1 MTTFKSEVYQH
12 QKRADGTYNIKIRVT
27 HNRHKKYLSTPYYI
41 YKDDL
46 TRNFKIKN
54 QYYIDECDK
63 IIKKYRSII
72 DRLGERSIDM
82 NINQI
87 IDAINQG
94 NIDDHFDLNI
104 VEYGRNLVKKME
116 DNGHVGNS
124 ITYTIA
130 LNNLVK
136 FVGRENISVQEITV
150 RFINDWIKY
159 ITDMPAR
166 PHRSRTLRAQSQYP
180 AILRAIINKAKDEY
194 NDEDIGLIRIPL
206 SPFKKVK
213 IPHPGQN
220 RKRALDVD
228 TLQKLINLDYHKLIR
243 NGFNR
248 YNLAKDTFMLSFMLI
263 GMNAVDLYNCS
274 DYKGNRITYQRT
286 KTKNRRDDRAEISI
300 KIEPEIKNL
309 IDKYRDP
316 TGKRVFRFYLEYS
329 SSHTFCVAIN
339 RGLKLIGKD
348 INVDDLEFYAARHTW
363 ATLAFNDAGID
374 KYIVHEALNHV
385 DPSMKVTDLYIKKS
399 WDHIDNANRRVL
411 DLVDINANIDV
422 NEPGRENYLLSN
434 LPKQNKKQKSSKF

>member
-1 MTTFKSEVYQH
+1 MTTFKAEVYQH

-27 HNRHKKYLSTPYYI
+27 HNRQKKYLSTPYYI
-41 YKDDL
+41 YRDDL

-63 IIKKYRSII
+63 TIKKYRSII
-72 DRLGERSIDM
+72 DRLGERSVNMSID
-82 NINQI
+82 QI

-94 NIDDHFDLNI
+94 NLNDYIDLNI

-116 DNGHVGNS
+116 ANGHVGNS

-159 ITDMPAR
+159 LTDMPAR
-166 PHRSRTLRAQSQYP
+166 YNRLRTVRAQSQYP
-180 AILRAIINKAKDEY
+180 STLRAIINRAKAEY

-213 IPHPGQN
+213 IPHQGQN

-228 TLQKLINLDYHKLIR
+228 TLQKLINLPYHKLIR

-248 YNLAKDTFMLSFMLI
+248 YNLAKDAFMLSFMLI
-263 GMNAVDLYNCS
+263 GMNGVDLYNCV
-274 DYKGNRITYQRT
+274 DYKKGRITYQRT
-286 KTKNRRDDRAEISI
+286 KTKNRRDDKAEISI

-316 TGKRVFRFYLEYS
+316 TGKRVFRFYLEYNS
-329 SSHTFCVAIN
+329 FHTFCVAVN
-339 RGLKLIGKD
+339 KGLKLIGKD

-374 KYIVHEALNHV
+374 KYIVHQALNHV
-385 DPSMKVTDLYIKKS
+385 DQSMKVTDLYIKKS
-399 WDHIDNANRRVL
+399 WDHIDNANRQVL
-411 DLVDINANIDV
+411 DLVDINVNIDV
-422 NEPGRENYLLSN
+422 NEPDRERHLLSN
-434 LPKQNKKQKSSKF
+434 LPKQNKKQK

>member
-1 MTTFKSEVYQH
+1 M
-12 QKRADGTYNIKIRVT
+12 
-27 HNRHKKYLSTPYYI
+27 
-41 YKDDL
+41 YK
-46 TRNFKIKN
+46 
-54 QYYIDECDK
+54 
-63 IIKKYRSII
+63 
-72 DRLGERSIDM
+72 
-82 NINQI
+82 
-87 IDAINQG
+87 
-94 NIDDHFDLNI
+94 
-104 VEYGRNLVKKME
+104 
-116 DNGHVGNS
+116 
-124 ITYTIA
+124 
-130 LNNLVK
+130 
-136 FVGRENISVQEITV
+136 
-150 RFINDWIKY
+150 
-159 ITDMPAR
+159 
-166 PHRSRTLRAQSQYP
+166 
-180 AILRAIINKAKDEY
+180 
-194 NDEDIGLIRIPL
+194 
-206 SPFKKVK
+206 
-213 IPHPGQN
+213 
-220 RKRALDVD
+220 
-228 TLQKLINLDYHKLIR
+228 
-243 NGFNR
+243 
-248 YNLAKDTFMLSFMLI
+248 
-263 GMNAVDLYNCS
+263 YNCS